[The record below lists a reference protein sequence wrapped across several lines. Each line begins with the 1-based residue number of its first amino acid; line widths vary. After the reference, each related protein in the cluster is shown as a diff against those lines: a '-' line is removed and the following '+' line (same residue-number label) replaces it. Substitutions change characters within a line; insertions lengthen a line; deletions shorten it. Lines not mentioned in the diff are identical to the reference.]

1 MFYVKKAPD
10 INLVCPIC
18 GGKTSWGPDIEDI
31 KEFLVLYNY
40 DTGVRLEILQTTVK
54 CKLCKHTMR
63 PEGEEWKESVEPKMP
78 RKIGGLT
85 CHPIK

>member
-18 GGKTSWGPDIEDI
+18 GAKTSWGPDIEDI
-31 KEFLVLYNY
+31 KEFFVLYNY
-40 DTGVRLEILQTTVK
+40 DTGVRLEILQTTVR
-54 CKLCKHTMR
+54 CKLCNHKLR
-63 PEGEEWKESVEPKMP
+63 PEDEEWKKLVETKMP

-85 CHPIK
+85 CLTIR